1 MTEFTLPDMHCGGCA
16 GKVTRVLQGTDP
28 ACTVEIDLPHHQVR
42 VQSGIDRQ
50 VLAEALAAAGFE
62 PA

>member
-16 GKVTRVLQGTDP
+16 GKVTRVLQSTDP

-42 VQSGIDRQ
+42 VQSDTDRQ
-50 VLAEALAAAGFE
+50 LLAEALTAAGFV